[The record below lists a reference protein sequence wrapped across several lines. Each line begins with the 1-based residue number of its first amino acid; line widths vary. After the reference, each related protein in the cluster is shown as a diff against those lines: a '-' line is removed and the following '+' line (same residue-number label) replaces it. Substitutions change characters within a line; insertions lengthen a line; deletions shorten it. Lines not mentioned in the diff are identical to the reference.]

1 MSEHNHHSSHP
12 NSNPTPTHHGHH
24 GGHGHH
30 HSAIGNIGFAFL
42 LNFVFSIIE
51 IAGGLW
57 IGSLAIVADAVHDFG
72 DSISLGIAW
81 LLERYAN
88 RTKDQ
93 RFNFGYKRFSL
104 LSALISGVVISA
116 GSAIIVVES
125 IRRFHAAHAP
135 AGLPMIGLAL
145 VGLAVNGIAA
155 FRLSKGHT
163 QNEKVLTWH
172 LIEDVIGWGLV
183 LLGAI
188 AITLTGLAWIDPIL
202 AIGLSI
208 FVFYNVIRHLK
219 DTAYLFLQGRP
230 ENFNEPLFIKE
241 TLAVAG
247 VEKVDALA
255 VWSLDGD
262 SSVLSARLHLHSV
275 RDPLEI
281 ERVKKE
287 VRVIASRQSAIAT
300 LETCMAEHSSHDD
313 DDHDHHDHD
322 HEHVHDD
329 GEH

>member
-1 MSEHNHHSSHP
+1 MREPNNHNNHP
-12 NSNPTPTHHGHH
+12 SSNPTQAHHDHHAGH
-24 GGHGHH
+24 HGHH

-88 RTKDQ
+88 RTKDH

-125 IRRFHAAHAP
+125 IRRFHEAHAP

-145 VGLAVNGIAA
+145 VGLSVNGIAA

-188 AITLTGLAWIDPIL
+188 AITLTGLAWIDPML

-230 ENFNEPLFIKE
+230 ENFNEALFIKE
-241 TLAVAG
+241 ALAVAG

-255 VWSLDGD
+255 VWSLDGE
-262 SSVLSARLHLHSV
+262 SSILSARLHLHSV
-275 RDPLEI
+275 RDPFEI

-287 VRVIASRQSAIAT
+287 VRVIASRQSATAT

-313 DDHDHHDHD
+313 DDHDH
-322 HEHVHDD
+322 EHGHDD
-329 GEH
+329 GER